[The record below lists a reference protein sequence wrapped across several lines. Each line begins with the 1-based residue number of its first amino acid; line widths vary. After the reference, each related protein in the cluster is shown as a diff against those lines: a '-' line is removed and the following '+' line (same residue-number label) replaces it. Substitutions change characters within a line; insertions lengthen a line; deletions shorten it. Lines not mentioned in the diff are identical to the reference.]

1 MPSDESGPH
10 DTFMGRMTR
19 RLGLWATAALAFTV
33 LAAGAGAEDL
43 VWELETWEVPFDYS
57 SRSRPVRY
65 VPLEKATKKWRI
77 CASYPHLKDSYWLSV
92 NYGMVLEAER
102 LGVALKLV
110 EAGGYPN
117 LARQI
122 AQVRE
127 CTAEGADI
135 LVVGT
140 VSFEG
145 LTPTVQEIAE
155 RIPVTAVVNDIADPG
170 ISAKAGVSWTIMGSS
185 IGEHLARRHPEGSP
199 PVKIAWFP
207 GPEGSGWVPFVE
219 AGFHKALEQSSAE
232 IVVTKYGDTGREIQ
246 LILLEEA
253 LEERPDVDYIVGSAV
268 TAEAAVSALRARG
281 LLGQIR
287 ILADYFTHAV
297 YRGIKRR
304 RIQAAPTD
312 FPVIQGRLGI
322 EQAVRLLEGKLELI
336 HVGPA
341 IKLVDLD
348 NVDELGTGT
357 SLAPAWFTPRFT
369 VE

>member
-1 MPSDESGPH
+1 MVS
-10 DTFMGRMTR
+10 MARL
-19 RLGLWATAALAFTV
+19 LGLWLTAALAWMV
-33 LAAGAGAEDL
+33 PAAGAVAQEL

-65 VPLEKATKKWRI
+65 EPLERATRKWRI

-102 LGVALKLV
+102 LGVALQVV

-122 AQVRE
+122 AQVND
-127 CTAEGADI
+127 CTAQGTDI

-145 LTPTVQEIAE
+145 LTPTVQEIAQ
-155 RIPVTAVVNDIADPG
+155 RMPVTALVNDIADPG
-170 ISAKAGVSWTIMGSS
+170 ISAKIGVSWTMMGSS
-185 IGEHLARRHPEGSP
+185 IGEYLARRHPRESP
-199 PVKIAWFP
+199 PVKVAWFP
-207 GPEGSGWVPFVE
+207 GPKGSGWVPFVE
-219 AGFHKALEQSSAE
+219 AGFREALRMSSAE

-246 LILLEEA
+246 LILVEEA

-268 TAEAAVSALRARG
+268 TAEMAVSALRARG

-287 ILADYFTHAV
+287 VLSDYFTHAV

-312 FPVIQGRLGI
+312 FPVIQGRLGV
-322 EQAVRLLEGKLELI
+322 EQAVRLLEGELDLI
-336 HVGPA
+336 HLGPA
-341 IKLVDLD
+341 IRLVDLD
-348 NVDELGTGT
+348 NLDELGTGT
-357 SLAPAWFTPRFT
+357 SLAPAWFSPRFT

>member
-1 MPSDESGPH
+1 MARPL
-10 DTFMGRMTR
+10 R
-19 RLGLWATAALAFTV
+19 LWATAAVFGASLAF
-33 LAAGAGAEDL
+33 GAGAEEL
-43 VWELETWEVPFDYS
+43 VWELETWQVPFDYS
-57 SRSRPVRY
+57 SPARAVSY
-65 VPLEKATKKWRI
+65 QPLERATKKWRI

-102 LGVALKLV
+102 LGVALQVV

-122 AQVRE
+122 AQVTD
-127 CTAEGADI
+127 CTASETDI
-135 LVVGT
+135 LVLGT

-145 LTPTVQEIAE
+145 LTPTVLEIA
-155 RIPVTAVVNDIADPG
+155 RRMPVTAVVNDIADPG

-185 IGEHLARRHPEGSP
+185 IGEYLARQHPKGTA
-199 PVKIAWFP
+199 PVKVAWFP

-219 AGFHKALEQSSAE
+219 AGFREALEKSSAE

-268 TAEAAVSALRARG
+268 TAEVAVSALRARG
-281 LLGQIR
+281 RLGEIG

-304 RIQAAPTD
+304 RIEAAPTD

-322 EQAVRLLEGKLELI
+322 EQAVRLLEGKLDLV

-341 IKLVDLD
+341 IRLVDLD

-357 SLAPAWFTPRFT
+357 SLAPAWFAPRFI

>member
-1 MPSDESGPH
+1 
-10 DTFMGRMTR
+10 MGSTAC
-19 RLGLWATAALAFTV
+19 RLGLWVTAALAWLVPV
-33 LAAGAGAEDL
+33 LGSGAQEP
-43 VWELETWEVPFDYS
+43 VWELETWQVPFDYS
-57 SRSRPVRY
+57 SPSRAVRY
-65 VPLEKATKKWRI
+65 EPLERATRKWRI

-102 LGVALKLV
+102 LGVALQVV

-122 AQVRE
+122 AQVKD
-127 CTAEGADI
+127 CIAGGTDI

-145 LTPTVQEIAE
+145 LTPTVLEIAE
-155 RIPVTAVVNDIADPG
+155 RMPVTAVVNDIADPG
-170 ISAKAGVSWTIMGSS
+170 ISAKIGVSWTIMGSS
-185 IGEHLARRHPEGSP
+185 IGEYLARQHPKGSA
-199 PVKIAWFP
+199 PVKVAWFP

-219 AGFHKALEQSSAE
+219 AGFREALQESSAE

-268 TAEAAVSALRARG
+268 TAEVAVSALRARG
-281 LLGQIR
+281 LLDRIS
-287 ILADYFTHAV
+287 ILADYFTHAI

-322 EQAVRLLEGKLELI
+322 EQAVRLLEGKLDLV

-341 IKLVDLD
+341 IRLVSLE

-357 SLAPAWFTPRFT
+357 SLAPAWFTPRFI

>member
-1 MPSDESGPH
+1 MP
-10 DTFMGRMTR
+10 R
-19 RLGLWATAALAFTV
+19 RIRSRAAAALASMV
-33 LAAGAGAEDL
+33 LALGAGAEEP
-43 VWELETWEVPFDYS
+43 VWELETWAVPYDYT

-65 VPLEKATKKWRI
+65 VPLERATKKWRI

-102 LGVALKLV
+102 LGVTLQVV

-122 AQVRE
+122 AQVKD
-127 CTAEGADI
+127 CTAEGTDI

-145 LTPTVQEIAE
+145 LTPTVLEIA
-155 RIPVTAVVNDIADPG
+155 RRMPVTAVVNDIADPG
-170 ISAKAGVSWTIMGSS
+170 ISAKTGVSWTIMGSS
-185 IGEHLARRHPEGSP
+185 IGEYLARQHPKGST
-199 PVKIAWFP
+199 PVKVAWFP

-219 AGFHKALEQSSAE
+219 AGFREALEASSAE

-268 TAEAAVSALRARG
+268 TAEVAVSALRARG
-281 LLGQIR
+281 RLGEIG

-322 EQAVRLLEGKLELI
+322 EQAVRLLEGRLDLL
-336 HVGPA
+336 HLGPA
-341 IKLVDLD
+341 IRLVDLD

-357 SLAPAWFTPRFT
+357 SLAPASFTPRFV

>member
-1 MPSDESGPH
+1 MA
-10 DTFMGRMTR
+10 
-19 RLGLWATAALAFTV
+19 GLI
-33 LAAGAGAEDL
+33 AGLLLIPVTGAEEPT
-43 VWELETWEVPFDYS
+43 WELETWDTPFDYT
-57 SRSRPVRY
+57 SRTNPVSY
-65 VPLEKATKKWRI
+65 QPLEKAQKKWRI

-102 LGVALKLV
+102 LGVALQVV

-117 LARQI
+117 LNRQI
-122 AQVRE
+122 AQIKDCTRE
-127 CTAEGADI
+127 DTDI

-145 LTPTVQEIAE
+145 LTPTVLEIAE
-155 RIPVTAVVNDIADPG
+155 RIPVNAVVNDIADPG
-170 ISAKAGVSWTIMGSS
+170 ISAKTGVSWTIMGSS
-185 IGEHLARRHPEGSP
+185 IGDYLARQHPKGSA
-199 PVKIAWFP
+199 PVKVAWFP

-219 AGFHKALEQSSAE
+219 AGFRGALKESSAE
-232 IVVTKYGDTGREIQ
+232 IVVTKYGDTGKEIQ

-268 TAEAAVSALRARG
+268 TAEAAVSVLRARG
-281 LLGQIR
+281 LFGQIN

-304 RIQAAPTD
+304 RIHAAPTD
-312 FPVIQGRLGI
+312 FPVVQGRLGI

-336 HVGPA
+336 HLGPA
-341 IKLVDLD
+341 IKLVDVN
-348 NVDELGTGT
+348 NVDQLGTGT
-357 SLAPAWFTPRFT
+357 SLAPAWFTPKFA

>member
-1 MPSDESGPH
+1 MAG
-10 DTFMGRMTR
+10 MTR
-19 RLGLWATAALAFTV
+19 LLAWWMTAALLWLV
-33 LAAGAGAEDL
+33 PAAGAVAQEL

-65 VPLEKATKKWRI
+65 EPLEKATKKWRI

-102 LGVALKLV
+102 LGVALQVV

-122 AQVRE
+122 SQVKE
-127 CTAEGADI
+127 CTARETDI

-145 LTPTVQEIAE
+145 LTPTILEIA
-155 RIPVTAVVNDIADPG
+155 RRMPVTAVVNDIADLG
-170 ISAKAGVSWTIMGSS
+170 ISAKTGVSWTKMGSS
-185 IGEHLARRHPEGSP
+185 IGEYLARRHPEGSP
-199 PVKIAWFP
+199 TVKVAWFP
-207 GPEGSGWVPFVE
+207 GPKGSGWVPFVE
-219 AGFHKALEQSSAE
+219 AGFRDALRTSSAE

-246 LILLEEA
+246 LLLVEEA

-268 TAEAAVSALRARG
+268 TAEVAVSVLRARG
-281 LLGQIR
+281 LLGRIR
-287 ILADYFTHAV
+287 ILSDYFTHAV

-322 EQAVRLLEGKLELI
+322 EQAVRLLEGKLDLV

-341 IKLVDLD
+341 IQLVDLD

-357 SLAPAWFTPRFT
+357 SLAPASFTPRFT

>member
-1 MPSDESGPH
+1 
-10 DTFMGRMTR
+10 MGSISRVR
-19 RLGLWATAALAFTV
+19 WLQLTAAFVCLG
-33 LAAGAGAEDL
+33 LAAGAGAEERI
-43 VWELETWEVPFDYS
+43 WELETWEVPFDYS
-57 SRSRPVRY
+57 SPSRPVQY
-65 VPLEKATKKWRI
+65 EPLERATRKWRI

-102 LGVALKLV
+102 LGVALEVV

-122 AQVRE
+122 AQVSD
-127 CTAEGADI
+127 CTGGDTDI
-135 LVVGT
+135 LVLGT

-145 LTPTVQEIAE
+145 LTPTVLEVAE
-155 RIPVTAVVNDIADPG
+155 RMPVTAVVNDIADAG
-170 ISAKAGVSWTIMGSS
+170 ISAKTGVSWTIMGSS
-185 IGEHLARRHPEGSP
+185 IGDYLAGQHPRGSA
-199 PVKIAWFP
+199 PVKVAWFP
-207 GPEGSGWVPFVE
+207 GPKGSGWVPFVE
-219 AGFHKALEQSSAE
+219 SGFREALGASSAE

-246 LILLEEA
+246 LILIEEA

-268 TAEAAVSALRARG
+268 TAEVAVSALRARG
-281 LLGQIR
+281 LLGRIR

-312 FPVIQGRLGI
+312 FPVVQGRLGI
-322 EQAVRLLEGKLELI
+322 EQAVRLLEGRLDLI
-336 HVGPA
+336 HLGPA
-341 IKLVDLD
+341 IRLVNLD

-357 SLAPAWFTPRFT
+357 SLAPASFTPRFV